1 MNIQTLG
8 QWYLLNQIMM
18 EKFWLILIVIE
29 TVKHVEELKV
39 IEDEDDVEVKEYA
52 NFTDL
57 IEQKI
62 TPV

>member
-1 MNIQTLG
+1 
-8 QWYLLNQIMM
+8 
-18 EKFWLILIVIE
+18 LILIVIE

>member
-52 NFTDL
+52 NFTD
-57 IEQKI
+57 
-62 TPV
+62 